1 MGQFDTDA
9 LQQALQLINAGEGRK
24 ASIILARF
32 LQENPDHERAWHL
45 LSYALS
51 DPEQQIYA
59 LRRVL
64 EINPGNR
71 AARSRLARLVGAP
84 ASSTPTPRPASKAS
98 PRPAEVAFS
107 AVKRRPGYRDRILS
121 SPSLVAGTVI
131 VLLFAAVALAAPLI
145 APPGETDSVYWMPRH
160 GYDPVPRPPQPGHPL
175 GLLPEQY
182 DGLYGLVWGTR
193 LAFIIGLGVT
203 AARLLI
209 GVFVGLVSGY
219 AGGWFDA
226 LIMRITDGFLAFP
239 IIAAAMVMVALY
251 SRELHMGPNYAY
263 VVTAHGEEKTAIV
276 ALLLFGWMSYARLIR
291 GNILSERQREYM
303 EAARAIGARP
313 WRLLRRH
320 LWPNAR
326 QGLFVL
332 AASDVG
338 AVVVLA
344 AMFAFVGLLGAPLGN
359 VEADWG
365 QILSLARDWIVG
377 SPANAFE
384 YWYTYI
390 PASLAIVF
398 FSMGWN
404 LVGDGLRDVLDPR
417 WHRARGLGG

>member
-1 MGQFDTDA
+1 MGQFDIDP

-45 LSYALS
+45 LSYALA

-71 AARSRLARLVGAP
+71 AARSQLARLVEAP
-84 ASSTPTPRPASKAS
+84 ASSTPRPASKAS
-98 PRPAEVAFS
+98 PRPVDVAFS
-107 AVKRRPGYRDRILS
+107 AVKSRPRFRDRVLS
-121 SPSLVAGTVI
+121 SPSLVAGALI

-160 GYDPVPRPPQPGHPL
+160 GYDPTPRPPQPGHPL

-203 AARLLI
+203 AGRLLI
-209 GVFVGLVSGY
+209 GVSVGLLSGY
-219 AGGWFDA
+219 AGGWLDA

-239 IIAAAMVMVALY
+239 IIAAAMVMIALY
-251 SRELHMGPNYAY
+251 SRELHMGPDGGYM
-263 VVTAHGEEKTAIV
+263 VMAHGEEKTAIA
-276 ALLLFGWMSYARLIR
+276 ALLLFGWMSYTRLIR

-313 WRLLRRH
+313 WRLLWRH
-320 LWPNAR
+320 LWPNTR

-344 AMFAFVGLLGAPLGN
+344 AMFSFVGLLRAPLGN

-390 PASLAIVF
+390 PASAAVVL

-404 LVGDGLRDVLDPR
+404 LFGDGLRDVLDPR

>member
-1 MGQFDTDA
+1 MGQFEADP
-9 LQQALQLINAGEGRK
+9 LQQALQLINAGQGRK

-32 LQENPDHERAWHL
+32 LQDNPNHERAWHL
-45 LSYALS
+45 LSYALAE
-51 DPEQQIYA
+51 PEQQIYA
-59 LRRVL
+59 LQRVL

-71 AARSRLARLVGAP
+71 AARSRLARFAEVP
-84 ASSTPTPRPASKAS
+84 VSSKPRPSSKAS
-98 PRPAEVAFS
+98 PSPVEVAFS
-107 AVKRRPGYRDRILS
+107 PAKRGPRFRDRVLS
-121 SPSLVAGTVI
+121 SRSLVGGVLI
-131 VLLFAAVALAAPLI
+131 VLAFAVVALAAPLI
-145 APPGETDSVYWMPRH
+145 APPGELDSVYWMPRY
-160 GYDPVPRPPQPGHPL
+160 GYDPAPQPPQAGHPI
-175 GLLPEQY
+175 GLLPDQY
-182 DGLYGLVWGTR
+182 DGLYGIVWGTR
-193 LAFIIGLGVT
+193 LALMIGLGVT
-203 AARLLI
+203 AGRLLI

-344 AMFAFVGLLGAPLGN
+344 AMFSFVGLLRAPLGN

-390 PASLAIVF
+390 PASVAIVL

-417 WHRARGLGG
+417 WHAGRGMER

>member
-1 MGQFDTDA
+1 MESRAHFYLHDIKTRCREFTFCTRKYSYS
-9 LQQALQLINAGEGRK
+9 LNQLMHEKMTKSNQPC
-24 ASIILARF
+24 IIII
-32 LQENPDHERAWHL
+32 Q
-45 LSYALS
+45 
-51 DPEQQIYA
+51 
-59 LRRVL
+59 
-64 EINPGNR
+64 GMT
-71 AARSRLARLVGAP
+71 GA
-84 ASSTPTPRPASKAS
+84 
-98 PRPAEVAFS
+98 
-107 AVKRRPGYRDRILS
+107 
-121 SPSLVAGTVI
+121 
-131 VLLFAAVALAAPLI
+131 
-145 APPGETDSVYWMPRH
+145 
-160 GYDPVPRPPQPGHPL
+160 
-175 GLLPEQY
+175 
-182 DGLYGLVWGTR
+182 
-193 LAFIIGLGVT
+193 
-203 AARLLI
+203 
-209 GVFVGLVSGY
+209 
-219 AGGWFDA
+219 
-226 LIMRITDGFLAFP
+226 
-239 IIAAAMVMVALY
+239 
-251 SRELHMGPNYAY
+251 
-263 VVTAHGEEKTAIV
+263 EKTALV

-313 WRLLRRH
+313 GRLLRRH

-344 AMFAFVGLLGAPLGN
+344 AMFSFVGLLRAPLGN

-390 PASLAIVF
+390 PASAAIVL

-417 WHRARGLGG
+417 WHRVRGLGG